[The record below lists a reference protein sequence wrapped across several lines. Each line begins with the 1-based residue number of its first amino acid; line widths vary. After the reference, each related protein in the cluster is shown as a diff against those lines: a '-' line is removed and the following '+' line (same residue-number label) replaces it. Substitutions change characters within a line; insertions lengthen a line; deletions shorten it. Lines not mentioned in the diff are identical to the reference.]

1 MPEFNDR
8 EGVGADC
15 DDDEVGWELWMLR
28 LAVRDTT
35 RDQLFLLQSRCRV
48 LFALYIK
55 IMLADVSF

>member
-1 MPEFNDR
+1 
-8 EGVGADC
+8 
-15 DDDEVGWELWMLR
+15 MLR